1 MVVSKVGSQPE
12 TKSTS
17 SGLTLVRIVI
27 RTASSGATPVL
38 IIHPSPYLLL
48 GFHFYSFHAEDT
60 QQAGPLSGF
69 LCWGNIMAQDR
80 LDRGPG
86 HRAQF
91 EKNKKRIFATQSV
104 CAICGKPV
112 DFNLK
117 YPHPLS
123 PTIDHII
130 PLAKGGH
137 PSDIDNLQLA
147 HRCCNRQKSDKLV
160 PTKASDT
167 KQQVVSNRILP
178 ATYDWYSHPP
188 KLIAK

>member
-1 MVVSKVGSQPE
+1 MQLRNW
-12 TKSTS
+12 S
-17 SGLTLVRIVI
+17 S
-27 RTASSGATPVL
+27 S
-38 IIHPSPYLLL
+38 IIILAFGFSFLLL
-48 GFHFYSFHAEDT
+48 SCTRYTTGRTSIRSFV
-60 QQAGPLSGF
+60 L
-69 LCWGNIMAQDR
+69 GNIMAQDR